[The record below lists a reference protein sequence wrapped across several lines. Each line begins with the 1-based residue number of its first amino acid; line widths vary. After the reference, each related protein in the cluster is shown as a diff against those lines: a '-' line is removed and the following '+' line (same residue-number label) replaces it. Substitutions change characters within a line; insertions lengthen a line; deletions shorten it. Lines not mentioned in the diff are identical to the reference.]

1 MDNLSFGDLLSS
13 IKGVALVAIFFGG
26 SIFVHELGHFL
37 AARKRGLKIER
48 FSIGFGPRLF
58 GWTGKDGVDYRVSII
73 PLGGYVALPQ
83 LAEMEG
89 IEGASS
95 EEAEKLPK
103 ISYADKMIVSVM
115 GAVFNVI
122 FAFALA
128 CILWVIGMP
137 VAEGSASTVIGYV
150 PEQVVTSS
158 GHLAEL
164 GLGNTVPGPGFKAGL
179 RSGDKVL
186 AIDDNIV
193 TNFNQI
199 SEAVMLGNRKDS
211 QSNPTATFRIERDGK
226 ELEIVVHPARVE
238 LNAQSGDRVRVAG
251 IQPRTD
257 VIIGQPTKD
266 SPAEKAGLQAKDRV
280 LSIDGIPL
288 NNTIEFR
295 ELLRKGGAKPRT
307 LLVERE
313 GGVST
318 KVIITPQVN
327 TTVNPVSIIAYE
339 GKDKN
344 KTRHSLI
351 VLPVTRDLLTKDQ
364 EAVRDQLMVLGIS
377 PEDATLAEPLKIG
390 TIIDKVDGRAEIVAV
405 SSLDDLEKAGTGPA
419 RDLTLFW
426 KRANG
431 DTGNVTLHNA
441 QVRRG
446 KPVEHAQIGTF
457 FVSKPELA
465 YRNPWETCSGIVKS
479 TFTTLGRLFDRG
491 SDIQVKQ
498 LASVISITKTY
509 YNLSEDIRRVL
520 WFTVLINLNLAVLNL
535 LPIPV
540 LDGGHMLIATIQRYT
555 KGVLG
560 NKAVIILQYTFMG
573 LLLSL
578 MAYIILH
585 DVRRC
590 SGDSERQLK
599 QQLLERHV
607 YKTQDFSPTKK

>member
-1 MDNLSFGDLLSS
+1 MDNLSFGDLLGSLWGIS
-13 IKGVALVAIFFGG
+13 LVAIFFGG

-128 CILWVIGMP
+128 FILWFTGMP
-137 VAEGSASTVIGYV
+137 VAEGTSSTVIGYV
-150 PEQVVTSS
+150 PEQLVTSS

-164 GLGNTVPGPGFKAGL
+164 GLGNTVPGPAYKAGL

-186 AIDDNIV
+186 SVDDNAV

-199 SEAVMLGNRKDS
+199 TEAVMLGNRKDS
-211 QSNPTATFRIERDGK
+211 QGNPTATFKVERDGK
-226 ELEIVVHPARVE
+226 EIEFVVQPARIE
-238 LNAQSGDRVRVAG
+238 LNSKSGDKVRMAG
-251 IQPRTD
+251 LQPRTE
-257 VIIGQPTKD
+257 VIIGTPAPN
-266 SPAEKAGLQAKDRV
+266 SPAEKAGLKAGDRV
-280 LSIDGIPL
+280 LSIDGQPL
-288 NNTIEFR
+288 NNTVEFR

-313 GGVST
+313 GGISL
-318 KVIITPQVN
+318 KVVITPQVN
-327 TTVNPVSIIAYE
+327 TTVNPVSIIAYGE
-339 GKDKN
+339 EKN
-344 KTRHSLI
+344 RHQLI
-351 VLPVTRDLLTKDQ
+351 VLAATRDLLTNDPA
-364 EAVRDQLMVLGIS
+364 AVRDQLMVLGIS
-377 PEDATLAEPLKIG
+377 PEDPTLAETLKIG
-390 TIIDKVDGRAEIVAV
+390 TIIDKVDGRTQIVSV
-405 SSLDDLEKAGTGPA
+405 HSLEDLEKAGAGA
-419 RDLTLFW
+419 QRDLTVYW

-431 DTGNVTLHNA
+431 DAGNLPLRNA

-457 FVSKPELA
+457 FVTKPEMA

-535 LPIPV
+535 MPIPV
-540 LDGGHMLIATIQRYT
+540 LDGGHMLIATIQRFT
-555 KGVLG
+555 KGLLN

-607 YKTQDFSPTKK
+607 YKQQDFGPTKK

>member
-1 MDNLSFGDLLSS
+1 MDNLSFGDLLTSF
-13 IKGVALVAIFFGG
+13 KGIALVAIFFGG

-83 LAEMEG
+83 LADMEG

-103 ISYADKMIVSVM
+103 ISYTDKMIVSVM

-128 CILWVIGMP
+128 FILWFTGMP
-137 VAEGSASTVIGYV
+137 VAEGTSSTVIGYV

-158 GHLAEL
+158 DHLAEL
-164 GLGNTVPGPGFKAGL
+164 GLGNTVPGPAYKAGL

-186 AIDDNIV
+186 SIDDNV
-193 TNFNQI
+193 VSNFSQI
-199 SEAVMLGNRKDS
+199 IEAVRLGNRKDS
-211 QSNPTATFRIERDGK
+211 QGNPTATFKVERDGK
-226 ELEIVVHPARVE
+226 ELEFVVQPARIE
-238 LNAQSGDRVRVAG
+238 LNSKSGDKVRMAG
-251 IQPRTD
+251 LQPRTE
-257 VIIGQPTKD
+257 VRVGATTPG
-266 SPAEKAGLQAKDRV
+266 SPAEKAGLKAGDRI
-280 LSIDGIPL
+280 LSVDGYPL
-288 NNTIEFR
+288 NNTVEFR

-307 LLVERE
+307 LLIEQAD
-313 GGVST
+313 GVSA
-318 KVIITPQVN
+318 KIVVTPQAT
-327 TTVNPVSIIAYE
+327 TTVNPVSIIAYGE
-339 GKDKN
+339 GK
-344 KTRHSLI
+344 RHWLI
-351 VLPVTRDLLTKDQ
+351 LVPATRDLLTKDGT
-364 EAVRDQLMVLGIS
+364 AVRDQLMVLGIS
-377 PEDATLAEPLKIG
+377 PEDPALAETLKIG
-390 TIIDKVDGRAEIVAV
+390 TIIDKVDGREQIVAV
-405 SSLDDLEKAGTGPA
+405 RSLKALVEAVGLTP
-419 RDLTLFW
+419 RDLTVYW

-431 DTGNVTLHNA
+431 DAGNLTLTKA
-441 QVRRG
+441 QSVD
-446 KPVEHAQIGTF
+446 KQPVQHAQIGISYATR
-457 FVSKPELA
+457 PELA
-465 YRNPWETCSGIVKS
+465 YRNPWETCTGIVKS

-509 YNLSEDIRRVL
+509 YNISEDIRRVL

-540 LDGGHMLIATIQRYT
+540 LDGGHMLIATIQRFT
-555 KGVLG
+555 KGVLS

-590 SGDSERQLK
+590 SGDSELQLK

-607 YKTQDFSPTKK
+607 YKAQDFGPTKK

>member
-13 IKGVALVAIFFGG
+13 FKGIALVAIFFGG

-37 AARKRGLKIER
+37 AARRRGLKIER

-122 FAFALA
+122 FAFVLA
-128 CILWVIGMP
+128 FILWFTGMP
-137 VAEGSASTVIGYV
+137 VAEGTSSTVIGYV

-164 GLGNTVPGPGFKAGL
+164 GLGNTVTGPAYKAGL

-186 AIDDNIV
+186 SVDDNPV
-193 TNFNQI
+193 ANFNQI
-199 SEAVMLGNRKDS
+199 TEAVMLGNRKDS
-211 QSNPTATFRIERDGK
+211 QGNPTATFKVERDGK
-226 ELEIVVHPARVE
+226 VLEFVVQPARIE
-238 LNAQSGDRVRVAG
+238 LNSKSGDKVRMAG
-251 IQPRTD
+251 LQPRTE
-257 VIIGQPTKD
+257 VIIGDPAPN
-266 SPAEKAGLQAKDRV
+266 SPAAKAGLKAGDRI
-280 LSIDGIPL
+280 LSIDGQPL
-288 NNTIEFR
+288 NNTVEFR

-313 GGVST
+313 GGVSL
-318 KVIITPQVN
+318 KVVITPQLN
-327 TTVNPVSIIAYE
+327 TTVNPVSIIAYGDE
-339 GKDKN
+339 KS
-344 KTRHSLI
+344 RHQLI
-351 VLPVTRDLLTKDQ
+351 VLPATRDLLTNDPA
-364 EAVRDQLMVLGIS
+364 AVRDQLMVLGIS
-377 PEDATLAEPLKIG
+377 PEDPALAETLKAG
-390 TIIDKVDGRAEIVAV
+390 TIIDKVDGRTQIVSV
-405 SSLDDLEKAGTGPA
+405 HSLEELEKAGSGAP
-419 RDLTLFW
+419 RDLTIYW

-431 DTGNVTLHNA
+431 DAGNLALRNA

-457 FVSKPELA
+457 FVTKPEMA

-509 YNLSEDIRRVL
+509 YNISEDIRRVL

-535 LPIPV
+535 MPIPV
-540 LDGGHMLIATIQRYT
+540 LDGGHMLIATIQRFT
-555 KGVLG
+555 KGVLN

-607 YKTQDFSPTKK
+607 YKQQDFAEKK

>member
-1 MDNLSFGDLLSS
+1 MDNISFGDLLGSLWGIS
-13 IKGVALVAIFFGG
+13 LVAIFFGG

-122 FAFALA
+122 FAFVIA
-128 CILWVIGMP
+128 CILWFTGMP
-137 VAEGSASTVIGYV
+137 VAEGTTSTVVGYV

-164 GLGNTVPGPGFKAGL
+164 GLGNTVPGPAYQAGL

-186 AIDDNIV
+186 TIDDNTV
-193 TNFNQI
+193 SNFNQI
-199 SEAVMLGNRKDS
+199 TEAVLLGNRRDS
-211 QSNPTATFRIERDGK
+211 QGNPTSTFEVEREGK
-226 ELEIVVHPARVE
+226 VMEIVIQPALIE
-238 LNAQSGDRVRVAG
+238 INSKSGDKIRIAG
-251 IQPRTD
+251 LQPRTE
-257 VIIGQPTKD
+257 VIVAPAPG
-266 SPAEKAGLQAKDRV
+266 SPAERAGLKAGDRV
-280 LSIDGIPL
+280 LSIDGQPL
-288 NNTIEFR
+288 NNTVEFR

-307 LLVERE
+307 LLVERK
-313 GGVST
+313 GGLSI
-318 KVIITPQVN
+318 KVVVTPQVN
-327 TTVNPVSIIAYE
+327 TTVNPVSTIAYGE
-339 GKDKN
+339 DKD
-344 KTRHSLI
+344 RHQLV
-351 VLPVTRDLLTKDQ
+351 VLPATRDLLTND
-364 EAVRDQLMVLGIS
+364 EAAARDQLMVLGIS
-377 PEDATLAEPLKIG
+377 PEDPALAETLKIG
-390 TIIDKVDGRAEIVAV
+390 TIIDKVDGRSQIVSV
-405 SSLDDLEKAGTGPA
+405 RSLEDLEKAGAGAP
-419 RDLTLFW
+419 RDLTVYW
-426 KRANG
+426 KRADG
-431 DTGNVTLHNA
+431 DAGNLTLRNA

-446 KPVEHAQIGTF
+446 KPVEHAQIGAA
-457 FVSKPELA
+457 FVAKTELA
-465 YRNPWETCSGIVKS
+465 YRNPWETCVGIVKS

-540 LDGGHMLIATIQRYT
+540 LDGGHMLIATIQRFT
-555 KGVLG
+555 KGVLS
-560 NKAVIILQYTFMG
+560 NKAVIVLQYTFMV

-590 SGDSERQLK
+590 SGDSELQLK

-607 YKTQDFSPTKK
+607 YKPQDFGPKK

>member
-1 MDNLSFGDLLSS
+1 MDNLSFGDLLTSF
-13 IKGVALVAIFFGG
+13 KGIALVAIFFGG

-83 LAEMEG
+83 LADMEG

-128 CILWVIGMP
+128 CILWITGMP
-137 VAEGSASTVIGYV
+137 VAEGTSSTVIGYV

-158 GHLAEL
+158 GHLSEL
-164 GLGNTVPGPGFKAGL
+164 GLGNTVPGPAFKAGL

-186 AIDDNIV
+186 TIDDNTV

-199 SEAVMLGNRKDS
+199 TEVVMLGNRKDS
-211 QSNPTATFRIERDGK
+211 QGKPTATFKVERGGK
-226 ELEIVVHPARVE
+226 ELVFVVQPAYIE
-238 LNAQSGDRVRVAG
+238 LNSKSGDRVRMVG
-251 IQPRTD
+251 LQPRTE
-257 VIIGQPTKD
+257 VIVDEPFPG
-266 SPAEKAGLQAKDRV
+266 SPAEKAGLKAGDRI
-280 LSIDGIPL
+280 LSIDGQPL
-288 NNTIEFR
+288 NNTVEFR
-295 ELLRKGGAKPRT
+295 ELLRKDGVKTRT

-313 GGVST
+313 GGVT
-318 KVIITPQVN
+318 AKVSITPQVK
-327 TTVNPVSIIAYE
+327 TTVNPVSIIAYGE
-339 GKDKN
+339 EKN
-344 KTRHSLI
+344 RHQLI
-351 VLPVTRDLLTKDQ
+351 VLPATRDLLTNDPTAK
-364 EAVRDQLMVLGIS
+364 RDQLTVFGIS
-377 PEDATLAEPLKIG
+377 PEDPVLAETLKIG
-390 TIIDKVDGRAEIVAV
+390 TIIDKVDGRTQITSV
-405 SSLDDLEKAGTGPA
+405 SSLEDLEKAGSGTP
-419 RDLTLFW
+419 RDLTVYW

-431 DTGNVTLHNA
+431 DAGNLTLRNA

-446 KPVEHAQIGTF
+446 KPVEHAQIGAL
-457 FVSKPELA
+457 FVMKTEMA
-465 YRNPWETCSGIVKS
+465 HRNPWETCAGIVKS

-509 YNLSEDIRRVL
+509 YNISEDIRRVL

-540 LDGGHMLIATIQRYT
+540 LDGGHMLIATIQRFT
-555 KGVLG
+555 KGVLS

-607 YKTQDFSPTKK
+607 YKSENSGAKK

>member
-1 MDNLSFGDLLSS
+1 MDNLSFGDLLTSF
-13 IKGVALVAIFFGG
+13 KGIALVAIFFGG

-58 GWTGKDGVDYRVSII
+58 GWTGKDGVDYRISII

-83 LAEMEG
+83 LADMEG

-128 CILWVIGMP
+128 CILWFTGMP
-137 VAEGSASTVIGYV
+137 VAEGTSSTVIGYV

-164 GLGNTVPGPGFKAGL
+164 GLGNTVPGPAYKAGL

-186 AIDDNIV
+186 SIDDNAV
-193 TNFNQI
+193 SNFNQI
-199 SEAVMLGNRKDS
+199 IEAVMLGNRKDS
-211 QSNPTATFRIERDGK
+211 QGNPTATFKVERDGK
-226 ELEIVVHPARVE
+226 ELEFVVQPARIE
-238 LNAQSGDRVRVAG
+238 LNSKSGDKVRMAG
-251 IQPRTD
+251 LQPRTE
-257 VIIGQPTKD
+257 VIIGEPAAN
-266 SPAEKAGLQAKDRV
+266 SPAAKAGLKAGDRI
-280 LSIDGIPL
+280 LSIDGQPL
-288 NNTIEFR
+288 NNTVEFR

-313 GGVST
+313 GGVSL
-318 KVIITPQVN
+318 KIVITPQLN
-327 TTVNPVSIIAYE
+327 TTVNPVSIIAYGDE
-339 GKDKN
+339 KN
-344 KTRHSLI
+344 RHQLI
-351 VLPVTRDLLTKDQ
+351 VVPATQDLLTNDSK
-364 EAVRDQLMVLGIS
+364 AARDQLMVFGIS
-377 PEDATLAEPLKIG
+377 PEDPALAETLKAG
-390 TIIDKVDGRAEIVAV
+390 TIIDKVDGRTQITSVR
-405 SSLDDLEKAGTGPA
+405 SLEDLEKAGAGA
-419 RDLTLFW
+419 SRDLTIYW

-431 DTGNVTLHNA
+431 DAGNLALRNA

-446 KPVEHAQIGTF
+446 KPVEHAQIGTY
-457 FVSKPELA
+457 FVTKSEMA
-465 YRNPWETCSGIVKS
+465 YRNPWETCAGIVKS

-509 YNLSEDIRRVL
+509 YNISEDIRRVL

-540 LDGGHMLIATIQRYT
+540 LDGGHMLIATIQRFT
-555 KGVLG
+555 KGILS

-607 YKTQDFSPTKK
+607 YKSENSGAKK

>member
-1 MDNLSFGDLLSS
+1 MDNLSFNDLLGSLWG
-13 IKGVALVAIFFGG
+13 IILVAVFFGG

-83 LAEMEG
+83 LADMEG
-89 IEGASS
+89 IEGANS
-95 EEAEKLPK
+95 EDAEKLPP

-128 CILWVIGMP
+128 CVLWFVGMP
-137 VAEGSASTVIGYV
+137 VAAGSTTTVIGYV
-150 PEQVVTSS
+150 PAQIATSS
-158 GHLAEL
+158 DHLAEL
-164 GLGNTVPGPGFKAGL
+164 GLGSTAVGPAHKAGL
-179 RSGDKVL
+179 RPGDKVL
-186 AIDDNIV
+186 AVDDAEV
-193 TNFNQI
+193 TSFNQI

-211 QSNPTATFRIERDGK
+211 QGNPTATFKVERDGQI
-226 ELEIVVHPARVE
+226 LEFVVQPVRIE
-238 LNAQSGDRVRVAG
+238 LNAKSGDKVRVAG
-251 IQPRTD
+251 LQPRTPV
-257 VIIGQPTKD
+257 VIGEVVPG
-266 SPAEKAGLQAKDRV
+266 SPAEKAGLRPEDRI
-280 LSIDGIPL
+280 LELDGRPL
-288 NNTIEFR
+288 NNTVEFR
-295 ELLRKGGAKPRT
+295 EMLREGGAKPRT
-307 LLVERE
+307 LLVRKA
-313 GGVST
+313 GGADVSL
-318 KVIITPQVN
+318 VITPQAT
-327 TTVNPVSIIAYE
+327 TTVNPVSIIAYGE
-339 GKDKN
+339 TKQ
-344 KTRHSLI
+344 HSLI
-351 VLPVTRDLLTKDQ
+351 LVPATRDLLTKDP
-364 EAVRDQLMVLGIS
+364 EAVRDQLMVLGVS
-377 PEDATLAEPLKIG
+377 PEDPELAETLKIG
-390 TIIDKVDGRAEIVAV
+390 TIIDKVDGRDQIASVRSIAALEQAV
-405 SSLDDLEKAGTGPA
+405 GKSP
-419 RDLTLFW
+419 RDLTLYW

-431 DTGNVTLHNA
+431 DSGNLTLKKAQSIDKQPARHA
-441 QVRRG
+441 QVGIRYANR
-446 KPVEHAQIGTF
+446 T
-457 FVSKPELA
+457 ELA
-465 YRNPWETCSGIVKS
+465 YRNPWETCAGIVKS

-540 LDGGHMLIATIQRYT
+540 LDGGHMLIATIQRFT
-555 KGVLG
+555 KGLLS
-560 NKAVIILQYTFMG
+560 NKAVIILQYTFMA

-590 SGDSERQLK
+590 SGDSELQLK

-607 YKTQDFSPTKK
+607 YKPQDFSAKK

>member
-1 MDNLSFGDLLSS
+1 MDNLSFGDLLGSLWG
-13 IKGVALVAIFFGG
+13 IALVAVFFGG

-83 LAEMEG
+83 LADMEG
-89 IEGASS
+89 IEGANS
-95 EEAEKLPK
+95 EDAEKLPP

-115 GAVFNVI
+115 GAVSNVI
-122 FAFALA
+122 FAFVLA
-128 CILWVIGMP
+128 CVLWVTGMP
-137 VAEGSASTVIGYV
+137 VAAGSNSTVIGYV
-150 PEQVVTSS
+150 PEQIVTSS

-164 GLGNTVPGPGFKAGL
+164 GLGNTVPGPAFKAGL

-186 AIDDNIV
+186 AVDDSAV

-211 QSNPTATFRIERDGK
+211 QGNPTATFKIERGG
-226 ELEIVVHPARVE
+226 ETQEIVVQPARLEV
-238 LNAQSGDRVRVAG
+238 NAQSGDKVRVAG
-251 IQPRTD
+251 LQPRTA
-257 VIIGQPTKD
+257 VIVGTPAPG
-266 SPAEKAGLQAKDRV
+266 SPAEKAGLKAGDRI
-280 LSIDGIPL
+280 LSIDGQPL
-288 NNTIEFR
+288 NNTVEFR

-307 LLVERE
+307 LLVEQAD
-313 GGVST
+313 GVSA
-318 KVIITPQVN
+318 KVVITPQMT
-327 TTVNPVSIIAYE
+327 TTVNPVSIIAYGE
-339 GKDKN
+339 DR
-344 KTRHSLI
+344 RHSLI
-351 VLPVTRDLLTKDQ
+351 LVPATRDLLSKDP
-364 EAVRDQLMVLGIS
+364 EAVRDQLMVLGVS
-377 PEDATLAEPLKIG
+377 PDDPALAETLKIG
-390 TIIDKVDGRAEIVAV
+390 TIVDKVDGRDQIVSV
-405 SSLDDLEKAGTGPA
+405 RSLDGLVQAVGRAP
-419 RDLTLFW
+419 RDLTLYW

-431 DTGNVTLHNA
+431 EAGNLTLKKA
-441 QVRRG
+441 QSVD
-446 KPVEHAQIGTF
+446 KQPVQHAQIGTY
-457 FVSKPELA
+457 FVTQTELA
-465 YRNPWETCSGIVKS
+465 YRNPWETCVGIVKS

-540 LDGGHMLIATIQRYT
+540 LDGGHMLIATIQRFT
-555 KGVLG
+555 KGLLS
-560 NKAVIILQYTFMG
+560 NKAVIILQYTFMA

-590 SGDSERQLK
+590 SGDSELQLK

-607 YKTQDFSPTKK
+607 YKPQDFSTKK

>member
-1 MDNLSFGDLLSS
+1 MDNLSFGDLLGSLWG
-13 IKGVALVAIFFGG
+13 IALVAIFFGG

-83 LAEMEG
+83 LADMEG

-122 FAFALA
+122 FAFVLA
-128 CILWVIGMP
+128 CVLWFTGMP
-137 VAEGSASTVIGYV
+137 VAAGTSSTIVGYV
-150 PEQVVTSS
+150 PEQLVTSS

-164 GLGNTVPGPGFKAGL
+164 GLGNTVPGPAFKAGL

-186 AIDDNIV
+186 SIDDNSV

-199 SEAVMLGNRKDS
+199 IEAVMLGNRKDS
-211 QSNPTATFRIERDGK
+211 QGNPTATFKVERDGK
-226 ELEIVVHPARVE
+226 ELEFVVQPARIE
-238 LNAQSGDRVRVAG
+238 LNAKSGDKVRMAG
-251 IQPRTD
+251 LQPRTE
-257 VIIGQPTKD
+257 VIIGTPAPQ
-266 SPAEKAGLQAKDRV
+266 SPAEKAGLKTGDRV
-280 LSIDGIPL
+280 LSIDGQPL
-288 NNTIEFR
+288 NNTVEFR

-313 GGVST
+313 GGVSA

-327 TTVNPVSIIAYE
+327 TTVNPVSIIAY
-339 GKDKN
+339 GDDKN
-344 KTRHSLI
+344 RHALI
-351 VLPVTRDLLTKDQ
+351 VLPATRDLLTKDP
-364 EAVRDQLMVLGIS
+364 AATRDQLMVLGIS
-377 PEDATLAEPLKIG
+377 PDDPSLAETLKIG
-390 TIIDKVDGRAEIVAV
+390 TIIDKVDGRSQITSVR
-405 SSLDDLEKAGTGPA
+405 SLDDLEKAGAGAP
-419 RDLTLFW
+419 RDLTVYW

-431 DTGNVTLHNA
+431 DAGNLTLRNA

-446 KPVEHAQIGTF
+446 KPVEHAQIGTY
-457 FVSKPELA
+457 FVTKTELA
-465 YRNPWETCSGIVKS
+465 YRNPWETCTGIVKS

-540 LDGGHMLIATIQRYT
+540 LDGGHMLIATIQRFT
-555 KGVLG
+555 KGILS

-573 LLLSL
+573 LLLTL

-590 SGDSERQLK
+590 SGDSELQLK

-607 YKTQDFSPTKK
+607 YKTQDFGVKK